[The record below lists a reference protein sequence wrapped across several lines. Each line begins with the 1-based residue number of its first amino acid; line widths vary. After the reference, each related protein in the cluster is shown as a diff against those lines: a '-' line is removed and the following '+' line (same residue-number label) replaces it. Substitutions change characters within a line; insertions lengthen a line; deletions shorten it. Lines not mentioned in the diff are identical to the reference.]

1 MAYLDFKGL
10 STEAMVGKLLI
21 LVGFLLKIVGA
32 IVIFGGIVPV
42 SSVSMTFGLAPFA
55 WVLTGALTAFGLLAI
70 AGIIVLWKATRKLK
84 RGDLQGAAIFA
95 LVAAFLPPVGLE
107 LIGAILL
114 LISPECK
121 GAVPKEAKLP
131 AKKK

>member
-32 IVIFGGIVPV
+32 IVIFTGLVPI

-70 AGIIVLWKATRKLK
+70 AGIIILWKAMKK
-84 RGDLQGAAIFA
+84 FKKGDLQGAAVFA

-114 LISPECK
+114 LISPELK
-121 GAVPKEAKLP
+121 GTAVKG
-131 AKKK
+131 KK

>member
-1 MAYLDFKGL
+1 MAYFDFKGL

-32 IVIFGGIVPV
+32 IVIFGGLVPI
-42 SSVSMTFGLAPFA
+42 SNVSMTFGLAPFA

-70 AGIIVLWKATRKLK
+70 AGIIILWKAMKK
-84 RGDLQGAAIFA
+84 FKKGDLQGAAVFA

-114 LISPECK
+114 LISPELK
-121 GAVPKEAKLP
+121 GTAVKG
-131 AKKK
+131 KK